1 MKNMLLLLFLYVV
14 WGTTYTAIVYALEG
28 FEPFVL
34 AAWRFLFAGLIFAP
48 FTKINDWKWSN
59 AWPHILGG
67 IGLATGNALVVWS
80 QTAMPSGLAALF
92 VGSVPLWMI
101 ALDWSFFSR
110 RRPHFL
116 SIAGCLVGLAGLYF
130 LSVQT
135 GKDLTLRSSAIALIG
150 AAFLWSL
157 GTLIIRHG
165 KSPLPRR
172 SALAIQLVFGGIF
185 QFVIAFFHGENFIP
199 TEAAFSLK
207 PFLAWSYLVLF
218 GSVLAMRAYNYL
230 LPQMDSAVIGTYA
243 LANPVVALLL
253 GHWLFGESLDLA
265 TVMAGVLVLFG
276 VGLILMAGKLRA
288 IAITPK
294 LTN

>member
-1 MKNMLLLLFLYVV
+1 MNMLLLLFLYVV

-34 AAWRFLFAGLIFAP
+34 AAWRFFIAGLLFAP
-48 FTKINDWKWSN
+48 FTKLSDLKWSN

-101 ALDWSFFSR
+101 ALDWGFFGR
-110 RRPHFL
+110 RRPHFF

-130 LSVQT
+130 LSAQT

-172 SALAIQLVFGGIF
+172 SALALQLVFGGLF
-185 QFVIAFFHGENFIP
+185 QFLLAFFHGESFIP
-199 TEAAFSLK
+199 SAAAFTLK
-207 PFLAWSYLVLF
+207 PFLAWSYLVIF
-218 GSVLAMRAYNYL
+218 GSVLAMRAYNHL
-230 LPQMDSAVIGTYA
+230 LGQLDSAVIGTYA

-253 GHWLFGESLDLA
+253 GHWLFAEALDAGTL
-265 TVMAGVLVLFG
+265 MAGALVLFG
-276 VGLILMAGKLRA
+276 VGLILLAGKMRSVVVR
-288 IAITPK
+288 PK
-294 LTN
+294 LNP